1 MKEFKSHFELD
12 NRQRNGILLLV
23 LLVLVSWALYFFI
36 EPPQNDSNSR
46 ALNEGQLNIF
56 EARIDSIQKLQDS
69 LNQPKM
75 YSFNPNFITD
85 YKGYTLGMEV
95 EEIDRLLRFR
105 ESGKWINSAE
115 DFQQVTGVSDSLL
128 AAIAPYFKF
137 PEWVNK
143 PKTKYQPFQKE
154 AESPGSKSDLNTV
167 SFEELIKIED
177 VDQVIAKRIL
187 DYRRKLGGFL
197 DDRQLYDVY
206 GISKEQ
212 VKQLQSRYTVLSKPE
227 IKRIDVNKANAS
239 DLSTVPFI
247 TFDIAR
253 EIVNYRTLHDGISDL
268 DELLKI
274 DGITTYK
281 LDRIKLYL
289 SSNQN

>member
-46 ALNEGQLNIF
+46 ALNEEQLNIF

-167 SFEELIKIED
+167 SFEELMKLEEL
-177 VDQVIAKRIL
+177 DQVMARRIL

>member
-46 ALNEGQLNIF
+46 ALNEEQLNIF

-85 YKGYTLGMEV
+85 YKGYTLGMKV

-128 AAIAPYFKF
+128 TVIAPYFKF
-137 PEWVNK
+137 PVWLNK

-154 AESPGSKSDLNTV
+154 TESPGSKSDLNNA
-167 SFEELIKIED
+167 SFEELMKLEEL
-177 VDQVIAKRIL
+177 DQVMARRIL

>member
-12 NRQRNGILLLV
+12 NRQRNGILFLV
-23 LLVLVSWALYFFI
+23 LLVIGCWALYFFV
-36 EPPQNDSNSR
+36 EPAQNDSYSK
-46 ALNEGQLNIF
+46 AVNENQLKIF
-56 EARIDSIQKLQDS
+56 EARIDSIQKLRDS
-69 LNQPKM
+69 INQPKI
-75 YSFNPNFITD
+75 YPFNPNFITD
-85 YKGYTLGMEV
+85 YKGYTLGMNV

-143 PKTKYQPFQKE
+143 PKTEDKPFKKE
-154 AESPGSKSDLNTV
+154 VEFPGSKSDLNTV
-167 SFEELIKIED
+167 SFEELMKLEEL
-177 VDQVIAKRIL
+177 DQAIAKRIL

-206 GISKEQ
+206 GISKDQ

-247 TFDIAR
+247 TFEIAR
-253 EIVNYRTLHDGISDL
+253 EIVNYRLLHNQINDL

-274 DGITTYK
+274 DGITPYK